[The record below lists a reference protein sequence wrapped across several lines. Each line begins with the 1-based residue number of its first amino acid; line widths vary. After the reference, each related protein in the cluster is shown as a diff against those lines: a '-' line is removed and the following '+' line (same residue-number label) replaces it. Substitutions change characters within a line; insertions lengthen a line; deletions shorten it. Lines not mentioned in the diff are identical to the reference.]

1 MKKTFFLFL
10 LGFITLSLI
19 SCTTTVPTNNN
30 AAAPQ
35 TQTSLLETATDSV
48 ISSNPIVS
56 EPIASQ
62 PTVSQ
67 PLSPSTT
74 SSQAPVSSAVS
85 SKPSTPSSKP
95 TVKPTPVPD
104 TNLTDIVTYTK
115 RPSYQ
120 SVQSEIAA
128 LAEAYPELIQT
139 ESIGSSVQGRDI
151 TLVKLGKGE
160 TKACI
165 IGGIHARETITVSYT
180 MRCIEEFCV
189 AYTKNESFASFDVKT
204 LLDTYTLYM
213 VPLSNPDGLE
223 IITGRDSPA
232 VTVTY
237 RKKQYS
243 NEYTTISDYKGNANG
258 VNLNKNFPLLWE
270 QINNKVTTPDA
281 ENYKGPTVASEP
293 ETQALMQ
300 LCENNQ
306 FVFMTSIHVRGD
318 CFYWSDTLNPNVG
331 VSQTIAN
338 RLEKEYGFYKCKT
351 SDDVN
356 GFGGGFENWF
366 RETYKRPGF
375 CLELMPLTETVDP
388 LSDNNHTYFS
398 NTVRWSKSKAVL
410 PLIMTYCKP

>member
-1 MKKTFFLFL
+1 MKKTFLLFL
-10 LGFITLSLI
+10 LGFIAFSLI
-19 SCTTTVPTNNN
+19 GCTAAIPTKNNSVT
-30 AAAPQ
+30 PQ
-35 TQTSLLETATDSV
+35 TQTSLQETATDSP
-48 ISSNPIVS
+48 SSSHSVVS
-56 EPIASQ
+56 EPVESQ

-67 PLSPSTT
+67 TLPPSATT
-74 SSQAPVSSAVS
+74 SQPPVS
-85 SKPSTPSSKP
+85 SKPSTPASKP
-95 TVKPTPVPD
+95 PEKPKPIPD
-104 TNLTDIVTYTK
+104 TNLTDIVQYTK

-128 LAEAYPELIQT
+128 LAQAYPELIQT

-151 TLVKLGKGE
+151 SLVKLGKGE

-180 MRCIEEFCV
+180 MRCIEEFCI
-189 AYTKNESFASFDVKT
+189 AYTQNDSIGSFDVKT

-223 IITGRDSPA
+223 IVTGRDTPA

-243 NEYTTISDYKGNANG
+243 HEYTTISDYKGNAKG

-270 QINNKVTTPDA
+270 KINNKVNTPDA
-281 ENYKGPTVASEP
+281 ENYKGPGAASEP

-306 FVFMTSIHVRGD
+306 FVFMTSIHVKGD
-318 CFYWSDTLNPNVG
+318 CLYWSDTLNPNVG

-338 RLEKEYGFYKCKT
+338 RLEREYGFYKCKT

-388 LSDNNHTYFS
+388 LSDVNHTYFS
-398 NTVRWSKSKAVL
+398 NTVRWNKSKAVL
-410 PLIMTYCKP
+410 SLIMTYCKP